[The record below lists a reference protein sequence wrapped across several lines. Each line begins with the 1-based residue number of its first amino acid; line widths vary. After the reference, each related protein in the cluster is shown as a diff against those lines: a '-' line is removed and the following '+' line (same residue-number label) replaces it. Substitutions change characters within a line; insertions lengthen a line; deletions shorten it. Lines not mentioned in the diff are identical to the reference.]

1 MSIAQIETLYDA
13 AVAAFEAAD
22 YATAA
27 SKATQLGLRID
38 ATSDQR
44 HGTDWM
50 NWRTGAPG
58 LTAFLAKCAK
68 GERAASAASSG
79 VFRQSKV
86 TFARPTA

>member
-1 MSIAQIETLYDA
+1 MSIAQIETLYLA
-13 AVAAFEAAD
+13 AVNAFEAAD

-44 HGTDWM
+44 HDTRWM
-50 NWRTGAPG
+50 SWRTGAPG
-58 LTAFLAKCAK
+58 LTAFLAKCDK
-68 GERAASAASSG
+68 GQKAAAVSSGG

-86 TFARPTA
+86 TYAQATR